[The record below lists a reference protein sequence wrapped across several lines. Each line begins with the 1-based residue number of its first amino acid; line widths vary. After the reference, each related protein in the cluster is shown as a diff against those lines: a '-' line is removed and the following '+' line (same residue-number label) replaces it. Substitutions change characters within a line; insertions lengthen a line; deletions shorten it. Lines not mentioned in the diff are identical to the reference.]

1 MRQLI
6 IASTKTMM
14 PQTLRLFL
22 RNSFFQSCFT
32 NKKRLMMNSISI
44 TKGIMKNSLFIHFLD
59 EAMIVLSLYS
69 CVLVASVSKFLL
81 IVIGTLSEYRLAQR
95 VKLFPI
101 VQELG
106 LSYRVSVREVVQ
118 SAIPLVTDDAL
129 VPARQSLSHFY

>member
-1 MRQLI
+1 
-6 IASTKTMM
+6 
-14 PQTLRLFL
+14 
-22 RNSFFQSCFT
+22 
-32 NKKRLMMNSISI
+32 MNSISI

-59 EAMIVLSLYS
+59 EVRIVLSLYS

-106 LSYRVSVREVVQ
+106 LSYRVSVREVVE

>member
-22 RNSFFQSCFT
+22 RNSFFQSCLT
-32 NKKRLMMNSISI
+32 NKKRLMTNSISI
-44 TKGIMKNSLFIHFLD
+44 TKGIMKNRLFIHFLD
-59 EAMIVLSLYS
+59 EARIVLSLYS